1 MRAKIRLL
9 FFLEKNI
16 QRANN
21 GDRKHQRRR
30 KHGFFLKKKKSNEQ
44 QQHNNN
50 KNKNKKKTK
59 ITKITLTRS
68 LVCSSINFRLNLAV
82 TMRIATPPLP
92 PPPPPPTP
100 HLVLRTIHVTTPTQ
114 RTVCFPNVPQH
125 VDKMSA
131 PGSARVTPNTTWQQN
146 RCREAKRTKKRIERK
161 KEKQGC

>member
-9 FFLEKNI
+9 FFFGKEYTEST
-16 QRANN
+16 
-21 GDRKHQRRR
+21 QRRQ
-30 KHGFFLKKKKSNEQ
+30 KTSKTAQAWIFFFLKKKSQ
-44 QQHNNN
+44 MNNN
-50 KNKNKKKTK
+50 NTTTTKTKKKTK